1 MNRKRFLLTSA
12 TLVALAAAG
21 LPALAQPAGQDAPL
35 VRIGTIA
42 PRAAQTIAASNWLLG
57 CETLDRDYTDY
68 HAYKEY
74 LAPLGI
80 RRLRMQA
87 GWAKTEKVRGQYDW
101 AWLDAIIDDAAS
113 RGLQPWLQLSYGNGI
128 YPGGG
133 GTNLSAGFPTSPE
146 ALAAWDAWVAALV
159 ERYRDRVT
167 EWEVWNEPNFGDNT
181 INTPEAF
188 AALSARSA
196 AIVKRL
202 QPQARI
208 SGLALGHIDFDWAE
222 RFFKALHADGKLGL
236 FDNMTYHDYVYNP
249 DMHYPKVLKLRALLH
264 KYAPG
269 MPLRQG
275 ENGAPSVP
283 NSGGALGNHAWS
295 EIAQAKWNTRR
306 MLGDLGHDI
315 ESSVFSIMEM
325 HYTSGPISTFNTK
338 GILKSTADKR
348 VERPKAAYRAI
359 QTVTSVFD
367 SSLKRIAHVEHTHND
382 RLAPA
387 DPSHVRYAINSDR
400 AFAVYG
406 YRHPERQLDVY
417 TLWLADQIPGDSLDK
432 KPHTVTLANAR
443 FRQPVVVDVLSGAVY
458 EIPAAQWTRR
468 GAHVVFR
475 HIPLYDG
482 PVLIADRA
490 VLTLAP

>member
-1 MNRKRFLLTSA
+1 MNRKRFLITSA
-12 TLVALAAAG
+12 LLLSLGATAMAATQA
-21 LPALAQPAGQDAPL
+21 PALQ
-35 VRIGTIA
+35 RIGTVA
-42 PRAAQTIAASNWLLG
+42 PRAADTISASNWLIG

-87 GWAKTEKVRGQYDW
+87 GWAKTEKVKGQYDW
-101 AWLDAIIDDAAS
+101 AWLDAIIDDATR
-113 RGLQPWLQLSYGNGI
+113 RGLQPWLQLSYGNSI
-128 YPGGG
+128 YAGGG

-146 ALAAWDAWVAALV
+146 ALAAWDTWVAALV
-159 ERYRDRVT
+159 ARYRDRVVN
-167 EWEVWNEPNFGDNT
+167 WEVWNEPNFGDNT

-196 AIVKRL
+196 VIVKRL
-202 QPQARI
+202 QPQAKI
-208 SGLALGHIDFDWAE
+208 SGLALGHIDLDWAE
-222 RFFKALHADGKLGL
+222 RFFKTLHGAGKIGL

-249 DMHYPKVLKLRALLH
+249 DMHYPKVMKLREVLH

-275 ENGAPSVP
+275 ENGAPSVGH
-283 NSGGALGNHAWS
+283 SGGALGNYAWS
-295 EIAQAKWNTRR
+295 EVSQAKWNTRR

-315 ESSVFSIMEM
+315 ESSVFSITEM

-367 SSLKRIAHVEHTHND
+367 GSLKRLQVAHTFND
-382 RLAPA
+382 KLAPA
-387 DPSHVRYAINSDR
+387 DPSQVLYAISSDR

-406 YRHPERQLDVY
+406 YRHPARQVDVY
-417 TLWLADQIPGDSLDK
+417 TLWLADVIPGDSLEK
-432 KPHTVTLANAR
+432 KAHTVTLANAR
-443 FRQPVVVDVLSGAVY
+443 FKNPVVVDVLSGDVFA
-458 EIPAAQWTRR
+458 IPAAAWTQR
-468 GAHVVFR
+468 GAHAVFR
-475 HIPLYDG
+475 EIPLFDG
-482 PVLIADRA
+482 PMLIADRE
-490 VLTLAP
+490 LITIK